1 MQIDPD
7 GLFLLCALCAG
18 VGFAL
23 GWCAGFLD
31 ALRRSREVLEEP
43 RVPRLSADQQEQ
55 SRGGEG

>member
-7 GLFLLCALCAG
+7 GLFLLCVLWAG

-31 ALRRSREVLEEP
+31 ALRRSREEL
-43 RVPRLSADQQEQ
+43 RATRLSADQQEQ
-55 SRGGEG
+55 